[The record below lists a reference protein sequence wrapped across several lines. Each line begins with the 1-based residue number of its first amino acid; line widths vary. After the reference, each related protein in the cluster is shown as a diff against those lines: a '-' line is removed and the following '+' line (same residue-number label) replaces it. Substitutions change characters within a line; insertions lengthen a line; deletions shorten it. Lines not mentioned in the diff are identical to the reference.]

1 MSEKV
6 KGEFVVLNDKGL
18 HTRPS
23 TELAKCA
30 GRFKSTILLRYRQ
43 HSADA
48 KSVLSVL
55 MLAAASGA
63 SIIVEAD
70 GPDAKEAVDTVL
82 KLAKNKF
89 LGPY

>member
-1 MSEKV
+1 MH
-6 KGEFVVLNDKGL
+6 KGTFVVLNDKGL

-30 GRFKSTILLRYRQ
+30 GRFKSTIRLRHRQ
-43 HSADA
+43 HMADA
-48 KSVLSVL
+48 KSVLSIL
-55 MLAAASGA
+55 MLAASHGT
-63 SIIVEAD
+63 SITVEAD
-70 GPDAKEAVDTVL
+70 GSDAEEAVETLL